1 MTNPLLSGAIGTFSG
16 CAVFINDLMT
26 RQVPHPRSLGR
37 SRRRAR
43 LGHRQHYVT
52 IPSQEVIRMPDGS
65 LIMHSA
71 SWELL
76 KLLKANAT
84 IDKPPGERPPT
95 TGRVPQRP
103 SLFGVTIPC

>member
-1 MTNPLLSGAIGTFSG
+1 
-16 CAVFINDLMT
+16 
-26 RQVPHPRSLGR
+26 
-37 SRRRAR
+37 
-43 LGHRQHYVT
+43 
-52 IPSQEVIRMPDGS
+52 MPDGS